1 MVMTGKT
8 ISHYKILEK
17 LGEGGMG
24 VVYKAHDTKLDRIVA
39 LKFLPSHLGPDETE
53 KHRFLHEARAASG
66 LDHSNICSIHSIDET
81 SDGKLFIV
89 MAYYE
94 GMSLKDKIGQNPLPL
109 KDVIAYSL
117 QIAAG
122 LQEAHKKGIVHR
134 DLKPANIFL
143 TQAEQIKIID
153 FGLAKAAH
161 RTMLTKSGTT
171 LGTALYMSP
180 EQAQGN
186 PVDNRTDIWSLGVV
200 MYEMVTGRLPF
211 RSDYDTALVYSIMNE
226 DPEPVTGLRS
236 GVPMTLEGIVRK
248 CLEKDPQNRYQH
260 VDEIIV
266 DLRRVEKEISSD
278 IHSKVTVSGQNRM
291 IDSRE
296 DRTVTRRV
304 HPLVYGIPVLLLVL
318 IGLFIY
324 LPDRTTVA
332 EMSRSIAVL
341 PLENLSPDPDD
352 AYFAAGMHEDIIIQL
367 SRIGDIQVIARSS
380 VLGYDA
386 GQRNI
391 QRISNELGV
400 QSILEGSVRR
410 IVNRVRV
417 AVTLTD
423 VQTNRTL
430 WADTFDRDL
439 TDIFAIQSEIALEIA
454 NALEARLTDVEKKQ
468 LVENP
473 TAVTEAYEYYLRA
486 REYFT
491 RPGPQYDSYK
501 NAEFLLKKAIEYDP
515 QFAHAHALLS
525 RTYTTLRWFGYD
537 TSAETLELSLQN
549 ATRAFQLQPD
559 LPEAYIAMGYYYYYG
574 FRDYDVALEY
584 FNNALRFQPNNAE
597 IIAAIGFVE
606 RRLGRFEN
614 SIRNLSNAIS
624 LDPRNIN
631 LLFNNAQSFVITG
644 RHQEAKILFERAL
657 SIAPDFILLRIFISL
672 NDILWKGDI
681 ESPRTFLN
689 DYSHFKNESPGDWL
703 RMQFIISDF
712 EGMIQTIH
720 DVPMDMYRGQ
730 LFLYLPSFILGLAYD
745 HMGDRELAHQ
755 HYEKALSE
763 YIELSS
769 IYDDDLRFI
778 ISLGRTYAGLGLAEQ
793 ANVEVEKAIALVSGL
808 DDILNGSAFKTDI
821 ATIYAKLQNSEEAVK
836 ILRDVLSTPG
846 FQSIERV
853 KIDPAWDPIRNT
865 PEFQNLLREFERIV

>member
-8 ISHYKILEK
+8 ISHYKILDK

-24 VVYKAHDTKLDRIVA
+24 VVYKAHDTKLDRTVA
-39 LKFLPSHLGPDETE
+39 LKFFPPNLAVDDTE
-53 KHRFLHEARAASG
+53 KQRFLHEARAASA
-66 LDHSNICSIHSIDET
+66 LDHSNICSTYSIEET
-81 SDGKLFIV
+81 DDGSMFIV
-89 MAYYE
+89 MAYYD
-94 GMSLKDKIGQNPLPL
+94 GVSLQGKIGQSPLPIKEVL
-109 KDVIAYSL
+109 AYSI

-122 LQEAHKKGIVHR
+122 LKKAHEKEIVHR
-134 DLKPANIFL
+134 DLKPANIFI
-143 TQAEQIKIID
+143 TKDDQIKIID

-171 LGTALYMSP
+171 LGTVPYMSP

-186 PVDNRTDIWSLGVV
+186 QADNRTDIWSLGVV
-200 MYEMVTGRLPF
+200 MYEMITGRRPF
-211 RSDYDTALVYSIMNE
+211 KSEYETALVYSIMNE

-236 GVPMTLEGIVRK
+236 GVPILLEGIVRK

-266 DLRRVEKEISSD
+266 DLRRVEKEISSG
-278 IHSKVTVSGQNRM
+278 IHSKATVSGQPTK
-291 IDSRE
+291 IDAQE
-296 DRTVTRRV
+296 DHTVTRRI

-318 IGLFIY
+318 IGLFVY
-324 LPDRTTVA
+324 LPDRTTVT

-400 QSILEGSVRR
+400 QTILEGSIRR
-410 IVNRVRV
+410 VVNRVRV

-430 WADTFDRDL
+430 WADAFDRDL
-439 TDIFAIQSEIALEIA
+439 TDIFAIQSEIAIEIA
-454 NALEARLTDVEKKQ
+454 NALEARLTDVEKRQ

-491 RPGPQYDSYK
+491 RPGSQYDAYS
-501 NAEFLLKKAIEYDP
+501 NAEFLLMRAIEYDP

-525 RTYTTLRWFGYD
+525 RAYSTLRWFGYD
-537 TSAETLELSLQN
+537 TSSETLELSLQS
-549 ATRAFQLQPD
+549 AMRAFQLQPD
-559 LPEAYIAMGYYYYYG
+559 LPEAHIAMGYYYYYG
-574 FRDYDVALEY
+574 FRDYDNALEH

-614 SIRNLSNAIS
+614 SISNLSKAIS
-624 LDPRNIN
+624 LDPEISICYLIMHNR
-631 LLFNNAQSFVITG
+631 LLLPADIKKQKFYL
-644 RHQEAKILFERAL
+644 RERFL
-657 SIAPDFILLRIFISL
+657 LHRILLYYEYFSPSMIFCGRVMS
-672 NDILWKGDI
+672 
-681 ESPRTFLN
+681 SRPA
-689 DYSHFKNESPGDWL
+689 
-703 RMQFIISDF
+703 
-712 EGMIQTIH
+712 
-720 DVPMDMYRGQ
+720 
-730 LFLYLPSFILGLAYD
+730 LF
-745 HMGDRELAHQ
+745 
-755 HYEKALSE
+755 
-763 YIELSS
+763 
-769 IYDDDLRFI
+769 
-778 ISLGRTYAGLGLAEQ
+778 
-793 ANVEVEKAIALVSGL
+793 
-808 DDILNGSAFKTDI
+808 
-821 ATIYAKLQNSEEAVK
+821 
-836 ILRDVLSTPG
+836 
-846 FQSIERV
+846 
-853 KIDPAWDPIRNT
+853 
-865 PEFQNLLREFERIV
+865 

>member
-1 MVMTGKT
+1 MTGKT

-24 VVYKAHDTKLDRIVA
+24 IVYKAHDTKLDRTVA
-39 LKFLPSHLGPDETE
+39 LKFLPQNLAVDDTE
-53 KHRFLHEARAASG
+53 KQRFLHEARSASA
-66 LDHSNICSIHSIDET
+66 LDHSNICSIYSIEET
-81 SDGKLFIV
+81 DDGSMFIV
-89 MAYYE
+89 MAYYD
-94 GMSLKDKIGQNPLPL
+94 GVSLQGKVGQSPLPIKEVL
-109 KDVIAYSL
+109 TYSI

-122 LQEAHKKGIVHR
+122 LQKAHGKGIVHR
-134 DLKPANIFL
+134 DLKPANIFI
-143 TQAEQIKIID
+143 TPDDQIKIID

-161 RTMLTKSGTT
+161 RTILTKSGTT
-171 LGTALYMSP
+171 LGTVPYMSP

-186 PVDNRTDIWSLGVV
+186 PADNRTDIWSLGVV
-200 MYEMVTGRLPF
+200 MYEMITGQRPF
-211 RSDYDTALVYSIMNE
+211 KSEYETALVYAIMNE

-236 GVPMTLEGIVRK
+236 GVPISLEGIVRK

-260 VDEIIV
+260 VDDIIV
-266 DLRRVEKEISSD
+266 DLRRVEKEISSGVQ
-278 IHSKVTVSGQNRM
+278 SKATISGQPTK
-291 IDSRE
+291 IDARE
-296 DRTVTRRV
+296 DHTVTRRI
-304 HPLVYGIPVLLLVL
+304 HPLVYGIPVLLLAL
-318 IGLFIY
+318 IGLFVY

-391 QRISNELGV
+391 QRISNDLGV

-454 NALEARLTDVEKKQ
+454 NALEARLTDIEKRQ
-468 LVENP
+468 LVDNP

-537 TSAETLELSLQN
+537 TSSETLELSLQN

-574 FRDYDVALEY
+574 FRDYDIALEY
-584 FNNALRFQPNNAE
+584 FNNALLFQPNNAE
-597 IIAAIGFVE
+597 VIAAIGFVE
-606 RRLGRFEN
+606 RRLGSFED
-614 SIRNLSNAIS
+614 SIRNLSKAIS

-644 RHQEAKILFERAL
+644 RHQEAKSLFERAL
-657 SIAPDFILLRIFISL
+657 SISPNFILLRIFLSL

-681 ESPRTFLN
+681 ESTRTFLN

-712 EGMIQTIH
+712 EGMIQTVH
-720 DVPMDMYRGQ
+720 DVPLDMYRGQ
-730 LFLYLPSFILGLAYD
+730 LFLYVPSFILGLAYD
-745 HMGDRELAHQ
+745 HMGDHELARQ

-763 YIELSS
+763 YVELSS
-769 IYDDDLRFI
+769 IHDNDLRYM

-793 ANVEVEKAIALVSGL
+793 ANAEIKKAIALVSDL
-808 DDILNGSAFKTDI
+808 DDMLNSSAYKTDI
-821 ATIYAKLQNSEEAVK
+821 ATIYAKLQNSEETVK

-865 PEFQNLLREFERIV
+865 SEFQDLLREFERNV